1 MNLSKVLQSCLERW
15 PRRNNHIH
23 IVYGFLA
30 MHLTNFIGLMPYIE
44 ELRKM
49 SHIQP
54 NLDNRLLSVYC
65 GIFVTDILL
74 ENTEFVPDPRYL
86 YSIPQMY
93 ILIVEHFKCKFLKQC
108 VAKWISDSSVN
119 GGIYE
124 FVQILLE
131 ATCVMAYFGFLRCSE
146 FTILHSFDPECN
158 VCIED
163 VHFHNDRVTLHLK
176 ASKTDP
182 FA

>member
-1 MNLSKVLQSCLERW
+1 
-15 PRRNNHIH
+15 
-23 IVYGFLA
+23 
-30 MHLTNFIGLMPYIE
+30 MHLTNCIGLMPYIE

-74 ENTEFVPDPRYL
+74 E
-86 YSIPQMY
+86 
-93 ILIVEHFKCKFLKQC
+93 
-108 VAKWISDSSVN
+108 
-119 GGIYE
+119 
-124 FVQILLE
+124 
-131 ATCVMAYFGFLRCSE
+131 ATCVMAYFGFLRCGE

-158 VCIED
+158 VCMED

-182 FA
+182 FREGVDIHLFSSGASVCPVISLNFEIKHLKGIMIKNHSL